1 MTGETFPRT
10 VAEITPAWLTGA
22 LERSGALAGGRV
34 AKVTAEPLGIGL
46 GFMSAMQRLTLDY
59 DSQAPDAPRRL
70 IAKLA
75 PLDPGARQI
84 DLVFKFYEK
93 ETGFYRVLQKDSPIR
108 TPHAYHV
115 EFDPESHD
123 FILLM
128 EDLSPARLGDHLVGM
143 SPADAGLAL
152 DAAAAFHGRWWNS
165 PRLAEMPW
173 LLEINSPQMKALQ
186 AVYQQCW
193 PAVVDF
199 LGDGMPA
206 AMKRTGEKLATRIEA
221 MMDLAADMPRTI
233 MHGDYRA
240 DNMFFEVG
248 EAKEPFAIA
257 DWQVMLEGPAAFDL
271 AYMVSGSLKPDIR
284 RACQDDLVVRH
295 HAGLVKAGVSDYSLK
310 DLQADYRV
318 CATLGWC
325 WPVVAIGSLDMA
337 NERGVATFY
346 AWAER
351 VMGTVLD
358 LDGGAVIP

>member
-1 MTGETFPRT
+1 MAVSTFPRT
-10 VAEITPAWLTGA
+10 VQDITPDWLTGA
-22 LERSGALAGGRV
+22 LRQKGVLSGAAV
-34 AKVTAEPLGIGL
+34 SSITAEPMGVGL
-46 GFMSAMQRLTLDY
+46 GFMSAMQRLSLTY
-59 DSQAPDAPRRL
+59 DGPAPDAPTRL

-84 DLVFKFYEK
+84 DLVFQFYEK
-93 ETGFYRVLQKDSPIR
+93 ETGFYRLLQDETPIR
-108 TPHAYHV
+108 TPRAYCA
-115 EFDPESHD
+115 EFDPQAHD

-128 EDLSPARLGDHLVGM
+128 EDLSPARLGDHLAGM
-143 SPADAGLAL
+143 SPADAGLAI
-152 DAAAAFHGRWWNS
+152 DAVAALHGRWWRS
-165 PRLAEMPW
+165 PKLSEMPW
-173 LLEINSPQMKALQ
+173 LLEINSPQMKGLQ
-186 AVYQQCW
+186 GVYQQCW

-199 LGDGMPA
+199 LGDRMPE
-206 AMKRTGEKLATRIEA
+206 AMRKTGEQLATRIEA

>member
-22 LERSGALAGGRV
+22 LDRSGALAGGRV

-240 DNMFFEVG
+240 DNMFFDIG
-248 EAKEPFAIA
+248 AAQEPFAIA
-257 DWQVMLEGPAAFDL
+257 DWQVMLQGPAAFDL
-271 AYMVSGSLKPDIR
+271 AYMLAGSLKTDIR
-284 RACQDDLVVRH
+284 RQAQDDLVRRH
-295 HAGLVKAGVSDYSLK
+295 HAGLVKARVGDYSLAQ
-310 DLQADYRV
+310 LQADYRT

-337 NERGVATFY
+337 NERGVAVFR

-351 VMGTVLD
+351 AMATVLD
-358 LDGGAVIP
+358 LDGDAVIP

>member
-1 MTGETFPRT
+1 MAVSTFPRT
-10 VAEITPAWLTGA
+10 VQDITPDWLTGA
-22 LERSGALAGGRV
+22 LRQKGVLTGAAV
-34 AKVTAEPLGIGL
+34 SNIAAEPLGVGL
-46 GFMSAMQRLTLDY
+46 GFMSAMQRLTLTY
-59 DSQAPDAPRRL
+59 DGPAPDAPTRL

-84 DLVFKFYEK
+84 DLVFQFYEK
-93 ETGFYRVLQKDSPIR
+93 ETGFYRHLQDDTPIR
-108 TPHAYHV
+108 TPRAYCA
-115 EFDPESHD
+115 EFDPQTHD

-128 EDLSPARLGDHLVGM
+128 EDLSPARLGDHLAGM
-143 SPADAGLAL
+143 SPVDAALAI
-152 DAAAAFHGRWWNS
+152 DAAAALHGRWWGS
-165 PRLAEMPW
+165 PKLSEMPW
-173 LLEINSPQMKALQ
+173 LLEINSPQMKGLQ
-186 AVYQQCW
+186 GVYQQCW

-199 LGDGMPA
+199 LGDGMPM
-206 AMKRTGEKLATRIEA
+206 AMRQTGEKLATRIEA
-221 MMDLAADMPRTI
+221 MMDMAADMPRTI

-248 EAKEPFAIA
+248 ETKEPFAIA

-271 AYMVSGSLKPDIR
+271 AYMVSGSLKPDVR

-295 HAGLVKAGVSDYSLK
+295 HAGLVKAGVSDYSLA
-310 DLQADYRV
+310 DLKTDYRV

-337 NERGVATFY
+337 NERGVAVFR

-351 VMGTVLD
+351 SLNTVLD

>member
-10 VAEITPAWLTGA
+10 VADITPAWLTSA
-22 LERSGALAGGRV
+22 LQRSGVLAGARV
-34 AKVTAEPLGIGL
+34 ARISAEPLGIGL

-59 DSQAPDAPRRL
+59 DGHAPDAPRRL

-84 DLVFKFYEK
+84 DLVFQFYEK
-93 ETGFYRVLQKDSPIR
+93 ETGFYRFLQKDSPIR
-108 TPHAYHV
+108 TPHAYLA

-128 EDLSPARLGDHLVGM
+128 EDLSPARLGDHLAGM
-143 SPADAGLAL
+143 SPEDSALAL
-152 DAAAAFHGRWWNS
+152 DAVAAFHGRWWRS
-165 PRLAEMPW
+165 PQLADMPW
-173 LLEINSPQMKALQ
+173 LLEINSPQMKGLQ
-186 AVYQQCW
+186 GVYQQCW
-193 PAVVDF
+193 PAVIDF

-206 AMKRTGEKLATRIEA
+206 EMRRTGERLATRIEA
-221 MMDLAADMPRTI
+221 MMDMAADMPRTI

-248 EAKEPFAIA
+248 AAREPFAIA
-257 DWQVMLEGPAAFDL
+257 DWQVMLQGPAAFDL
-271 AYMVSGSLKPDIR
+271 AYMLAGSLKTDVR
-284 RACQDDLVVRH
+284 RAAQDNLLHRH
-295 HAGLVKAGVSDYSLK
+295 HAGLVQAGVSDYPLSQ
-310 DLQADYRV
+310 LQADFRV

-337 NERGVATFY
+337 NERGVAVFR

-351 VMGTVLD
+351 VMATVLD
-358 LDGGAVIP
+358 LDGDAVIP